1 MMPAS
6 AIDEGVA
13 AALASAIDAGWS
25 GQVSW
30 LQKLVRFD
38 SLRGRERPCQ
48 EWLAAEFGRRGWEV
62 DGYTLADV
70 GLADLPRAAPMVG
83 VDPAGSVQVVATVP
97 YSKQPSGGR
106 SLILQGH
113 VDVVPTGPADMWRDP
128 PFSGEV
134 RDGWLHGRGAQ
145 DMKAGIAAMVFA
157 LDAINAAGY
166 RPAARVHVQ
175 TVTEEESTGNG
186 ALSTL
191 ARGYRADACLIPE
204 PTANT
209 ITRAQSGALWFR
221 LSVRGKPVHVARS
234 DAGSNAISAAF
245 LLLQALQELADRMNG
260 EAAADAWF
268 GNVPSPVKFNSGRIR
283 GGDWASSTPAWCEV
297 DCRLGILPGR
307 PVDDLRRE
315 VERVVAEACAKAPYL
330 TARPAEIVWNGFLAE
345 GAVLEPG
352 SDAEATLGAAH
363 EMVLGAPMEAR
374 ISTAVNDTR
383 YYAHGGGMAALCY
396 GPSGKGM
403 HGFDERANLDSLKT
417 TTRILAL
424 FIAGWCGLERR

>member
-1 MMPAS
+1 MPA
-6 AIDEGVA
+6 GVVDAAAA
-13 AALASAIDAGWS
+13 AALGSAVDAGWTE
-25 GQVSW
+25 QVSW
-30 LQKLVRFD
+30 LQRLVRFD

-48 EWLAAEFGRRGWEV
+48 EWLASEFGRRGWDV
-62 DGYTLADV
+62 DVYTLADV
-70 GLADLPRAAPMVG
+70 ALVDTPLAAPMID
-83 VDPAGSVQVVATVP
+83 VDPAGSLQVVATVP
-97 YSKQPSGGR
+97 HSRPRPQGK

-113 VDVVPTGPADMWRDP
+113 VDVVPAGPADMWRDP
-128 PFSGEV
+128 PFSGDV

-145 DMKAGIAAMVFA
+145 DMKAGIASMVFA
-157 LDAINAAGY
+157 VDAIRAAGF
-166 RPAARVHVQ
+166 RPAAPIHVQ

-186 ALSTL
+186 AWSTL

-209 ITRAQSGALWFR
+209 ITRAQSGAVWFR

-234 DAGSNAISAAF
+234 DAGSNAISAAYR
-245 LLLQALQELADRMNG
+245 LLQELQRLADRMNG
-260 EAAADAWF
+260 EAAADPWF
-268 GNVPSPVKFNSGRIR
+268 ASVPSPVKFNAGRIR

-307 PVDDLRRE
+307 SVEKLQRE
-315 VERVVAEACAKAPYL
+315 IERVVADACAADPYL
-330 TARPAEIVWNGFLAE
+330 SARPAEVVWNGFLAE

-352 SDAEATLGAAH
+352 SAAEAILGAAH
-363 EMVLGAPMEAR
+363 EAVLGVPMEAR

-383 YYAHGGGMAALCY
+383 YYAHGGGMTALCY

-403 HGFDERANLDSLKT
+403 HGFDERADLGNLKT

-424 FIAGWCGLERR
+424 FIANWCGLERR

>member
-1 MMPAS
+1 MPTS
-6 AIDEGVA
+6 AIDESVA
-13 AALASAIDAGWS
+13 SALALAIDIGWS

-30 LQKLVRFD
+30 LQRLVRFD

-48 EWLAAEFGRRGWEV
+48 EWLATEFGRRGWEV

-70 GLADLPRAAPMVG
+70 GLADLPRAAPMIG
-83 VDPAGSVQVVATVP
+83 IDPAGSLQVVATVTH
-97 YSKQPSGGR
+97 SRQSSGGR

-113 VDVVPTGPADMWRDP
+113 VDVVPPGPADMWRYP
-128 PFSGEV
+128 PFSGKV
-134 RDGWLHGRGAQ
+134 HDGWLHGRGAQ

-157 LDAINAAGY
+157 LDAIHEAGF
-166 RPAARVHVQ
+166 RPTAPVYVQ

-245 LLLQALQELADRMNG
+245 RLLQTVQELANRLNE

-268 GNVPSPVKFNSGRIR
+268 GSVSSPVKFNSGRIR

-307 PVDDLRRE
+307 SVDDLRRE
-315 VERVVAEACAKAPYL
+315 VERVVAEACAADPYL
-330 TARPAEIVWNGFLAE
+330 TARPAEIIWNGFLAE

-352 SDAEATLGAAH
+352 SAAEATLSGVHA
-363 EMVLGAPMEAR
+363 MVLGAPMEAR
-374 ISTAVNDTR
+374 LSTAVNDTR

-403 HGFDERANLDSLKT
+403 HGFDERADLDSLKT

-424 FIAGWCGLERR
+424 FIARWCGLERR

>member
-1 MMPAS
+1 MS
-6 AIDEGVA
+6 GAIDEGVV
-13 AALASAIDAGWS
+13 AALASAVDAGWS
-25 GQVSW
+25 EQVSW
-30 LQKLVRFD
+30 LQRLVRFD
-38 SLRGRERPCQ
+38 SQRGRERPCQ

-62 DGYTLADV
+62 DSYTLADV
-70 GLADLPRAAPMVG
+70 GLADLPRVAPMVG
-83 VDPAGSVQVVATVP
+83 IDPAGSLQVVATVP
-97 YSKQPSGGR
+97 HSERSPGGR

-157 LDAINAAGY
+157 MDAIRLAGY
-166 RPAARVHVQ
+166 RPGAPVHVQ

-209 ITRAQSGALWFR
+209 ITRAQSGALWFK

-234 DAGSNAISAAF
+234 DGGSNAISAAF
-245 LLLQALQELADRMNG
+245 RLLQALRGLADRMND
-260 EAAADAWF
+260 EAAADSWF
-268 GNVPSPVKFNSGRIR
+268 GRVSSPVKFNAGRIR

-307 PVDDLRRE
+307 AVDDLRRE
-315 VERVVAEACAKAPYL
+315 VERVLAEACASDSYL
-330 TARPAEIVWNGFLAE
+330 AARPAEIVWNGFLAE

-352 SDAEATLGAAH
+352 SIAESVLGAAH
-363 EMVLGAPMEAR
+363 EVVLGVPMEAR

-403 HGFDERANLDSLKT
+403 HGFDERADLDNLKT
-417 TTRILAL
+417 TTRILTL
-424 FIAGWCGLERR
+424 FVANWCGLERR

>member
-1 MMPAS
+1 MPTDTV
-6 AIDEGVA
+6 DEGVA
-13 AALASAIDAGWS
+13 AALASAIDASWAE
-25 GQVSW
+25 QVSW
-30 LQKLVRFD
+30 LQRLVRFD

-48 EWLAAEFGRRGWEV
+48 EWLAAEFGRRGWSV
-62 DGYTLADV
+62 DRYTLADV
-70 GLADLPRAAPMVG
+70 GLGGHPVAAPMVE
-83 VDPAGSVQVVATVP
+83 VDPSGSLQVVAAVP
-97 YSKQPSGGR
+97 SSMQHQPGR

-113 VDVVPTGPADMWRDP
+113 VDVVPAGPADMWRNP

-157 LDAINAAGY
+157 LDAIHASGF
-166 RPAARVHVQ
+166 RPAAPVHVQ

-191 ARGYRADACLIPE
+191 VRGYRADACLIPE

-221 LSVRGKPVHVARS
+221 LSVRGKPVHVAKS
-234 DAGSNAISAAF
+234 DAGSNAISAAYR
-245 LLLQALQELADRMNG
+245 LLQELQRLADRMNR
-260 EAAADAWF
+260 EAAADPWF
-268 GNVPSPVKFNSGRIR
+268 GGVPSPVKFNAGRIH

-297 DCRLGILPGR
+297 DCRMGILPRGS
-307 PVDDLRRE
+307 VSNLRRE
-315 VERVVAEACAKAPYL
+315 VERTVAEAGASDPFL
-330 TARPAEIVWNGFLAE
+330 SARPAEVVWNGFLAE

-352 SDAEATLGAAH
+352 SIAEAILGAAH
-363 EMVLGAPMEAR
+363 EAVIGKPMEAR

-383 YYAHGGGMAALCY
+383 YYTHGGGMTALCY

-403 HGFDERANLDSLKT
+403 HGFDERADLENLKT

-424 FIAGWCGLERR
+424 FIANWCGLERG